1 VAEEPAGLLA
11 AVAAHAV
18 TVRGRPGRRAE
29 WQHVADRIEALDGE
43 LAVDTSDAGTVLQA
57 VVPLAVAAPGVG

>member
-1 VAEEPAGLLA
+1 VVEEPAGLLA

-29 WQHVADRIEALDGE
+29 WQHVDDRIEALDGG
-43 LAVDTSDAGTVLQA
+43 LSVDTSGSGTVLQA
-57 VVPLAVAAPGVG
+57 VVPLAVAARA

>member
-1 VAEEPAGLLA
+1 MAEEPGGLLA
-11 AVAAHAV
+11 AVAAHAA

-43 LAVDTSDAGTVLQA
+43 LSVDTSGAGTVLQA
-57 VVPLAVAAPGVG
+57 VVPLAVAARA